1 MTNRTA
7 GSNVFLRIFL
17 GLVALGL
24 CGFMTLAGFWIGR
37 QTAPR
42 PEVNEQEVAV
52 QVETVE
58 VTRVVTVVA
67 APQDDQSATAEST
80 PSPLAP
86 TPVPTEP
93 PTRPAEAA
101 GAPGDFEQS
110 DLDILWEVWNLVEDE
125 YDGELPTDE
134 NVTYSVVNGAIKT
147 LGDPFTA
154 FLPPEVANRVREQL
168 QGSFEGIGAFVD
180 LNEEGFLVIVR
191 PIDGQ
196 PADLAGVRAG
206 DVVTAVDGESIAG
219 QNLDEMITRV
229 RGPRGTEV
237 TLTIVRE
244 GVEEPFDVTI
254 VRARIEIP
262 IVESEMLPE
271 NIAYIHLTS
280 FSSNAEEQVLLAL
293 DELLAQNPVGI
304 IFDLRDNGG
313 GFLDQSVSV
322 ADIFLPEG
330 VVLYERNNR
339 GLEQV
344 YSADDGD
351 VGETLPL
358 VVLVNAGS
366 ASASEIVAGAIQD
379 HGRGVL
385 IGEMTFGKGSVQQ
398 PHVLS
403 DGSELRVTI
412 ARWYTPNNQSISG
425 QGITPDIEVP
435 TPEDLGGPEDT
446 QIQRAVEYI
455 LNGN

>member
-7 GSNVFLRIFL
+7 GSNVLLRLFL

-24 CGFMTLAGFWIGR
+24 CGLMTLAGFWIGR
-37 QTAPR
+37 QTAPT
-42 PEVNEQEVAV
+42 PESSQPEVAV

-58 VTRVVTVVA
+58 VTRVVTAVA
-67 APQDDQSATAEST
+67 APQDDQSAAAEST
-80 PSPLAP
+80 PSPLPP
-86 TPVPTEP
+86 TPSPTEP
-93 PTRPAEAA
+93 PTRPAA
-101 GAPGDFEQS
+101 GGPGDFEQS
-110 DLDILWEVWNLVEDE
+110 DLDILWEVWNLIEDE

-134 NVTYSVVNGAIKT
+134 DVTYSVVNGAIET
-147 LGDPFTA
+147 LNDPFTA

-219 QNLDEMITRV
+219 QTLDEMISRV

-244 GVEEPFDVTI
+244 GVEQPFDVTI

-262 IVESEMLPE
+262 IVESEMLPD
-271 NIAYIHLTS
+271 NVAYIHLTS

-293 DELLAQNPVGI
+293 DDLLPQNPRGI

-313 GFLDQSVSV
+313 GFLDQSVAV

-330 VVLYERNNR
+330 VVLFERNNR

-344 YSADDGD
+344 YRSDDGD

-379 HGRGVL
+379 HSRGVL
-385 IGEMTFGKGSVQQ
+385 IGEITFGKGSVQQ
-398 PHVLS
+398 PHNLS

-455 LNGN
+455 LTGN